1 MSYRIDQMS
10 VNDEADLEKITIDT
24 YNRNAE
30 RWSASHAFK
39 NLPKVYIEKF
49 NKLLPKGSVLE
60 VGCGGGRDARDFINL
75 GYDYLGTDASAGMV
89 SLARRNVPEA
99 HFEQINLYDLRKLKV
114 KFDGFWARAVYLH
127 VPKSRINESLQS
139 LNKCLKLNAIGMMS
153 IKDGDRE

>member
-1 MSYRIDQMS
+1 
-10 VNDEADLEKITIDT
+10 
-24 YNRNAE
+24 
-30 RWSASHAFK
+30 
-39 NLPKVYIEKF
+39 
-49 NKLLPKGSVLE
+49 
-60 VGCGGGRDARDFINL
+60 
-75 GYDYLGTDASAGMV
+75 MV

-153 IKDGDRE
+153 IKDGDREEFEVRDKEKMHEERLFVYWKKEEFIELLKVNGFQVVEYIYKPESERTNWHIMFLKKVSEQNKKQK